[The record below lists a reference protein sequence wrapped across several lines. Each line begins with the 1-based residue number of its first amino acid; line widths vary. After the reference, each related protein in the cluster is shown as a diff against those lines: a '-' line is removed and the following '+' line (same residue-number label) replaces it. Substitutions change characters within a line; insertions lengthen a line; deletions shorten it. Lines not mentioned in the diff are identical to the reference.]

1 MFAQIEMH
9 KSFFFILIFFAFGF
23 HVAAQNDSTTKVN
36 NSKEILLDTLKPK
49 KDSATIQLAKK
60 DSVSK
65 KFHDPRKATVRSAII
80 PGWGQAYNREYWK
93 IPIVYGAL
101 SIPAVTFVY
110 NNNWYQ
116 RTKQAYSIL
125 VNGGDTDKINPKLKG
140 LSSESLQYYRNS
152 FRKDR
157 DYSVLF
163 FLFAWG
169 LNVVDATVFGHL
181 KNFDVSRDLSLR
193 IQPDYNINSKSPT
206 LGLVLNYKSNQKKL
220 LPTSF

>member
-1 MFAQIEMH
+1 
-9 KSFFFILIFFAFGF
+9 
-23 HVAAQNDSTTKVN
+23 
-36 NSKEILLDTLKPK
+36 
-49 KDSATIQLAKK
+49 
-60 DSVSK
+60 
-65 KFHDPRKATVRSAII
+65 
-80 PGWGQAYNREYWK
+80 
-93 IPIVYGAL
+93 
-101 SIPAVTFVY
+101 
-110 NNNWYQ
+110 
-116 RTKQAYSIL
+116 
-125 VNGGDTDKINPKLKG
+125 
-140 LSSESLQYYRNS
+140 LQYYRNS